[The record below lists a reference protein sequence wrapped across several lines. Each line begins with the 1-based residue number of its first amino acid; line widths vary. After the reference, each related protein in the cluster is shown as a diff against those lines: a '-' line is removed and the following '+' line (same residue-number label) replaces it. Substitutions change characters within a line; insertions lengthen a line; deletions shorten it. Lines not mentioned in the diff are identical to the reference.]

1 MAIKPNAG
9 QLRGVRAVRDPE
21 GILLDSFEDPMGG
34 KVGYIIVYGEGLPAV
49 FDGTT
54 WHPITDETEQEWTDA
69 LQERIVKQGT
79 AISQAAATNQ
89 IYAQLATL
97 MNISVGAGVGGA
109 TDSRAPGSDTIYFGV

>member
-21 GILLDSFEDPMGG
+21 QILLDPFADPLGG
-34 KVGYIIVYGEGLPAV
+34 HVGYVIVYGEGLPSV

-54 WHPITDETEQEWTDA
+54 WHPITDETEEEWANA

-79 AISQAAATNQ
+79 AISEAAQKGNEV
-89 IYAQLATL
+89 YVQLAGV
-97 MNISVGAGVGGA
+97 MQIAVGATA
-109 TDSRAPGSDTIYFGV
+109 TPAESNPVIYFGA